1 MSRGEPLKLL
11 PRFAGRPVRSVN
23 RHKTTKR
30 TFLLPP
36 LDGEGGRGG
45 HQAGISY
52 GSAAG
57 VASGIGS
64 APPSAS
70 RENLSKVESLVAE
83 ALPGAV

>member
-36 LDGEGGRGG
+36 QEEEEGEAIK
-45 HQAGISY
+45 QASVMGLLQ
-52 GSAAG
+52 A
-57 VASGIGS
+57 
-64 APPSAS
+64 
-70 RENLSKVESLVAE
+70 
-83 ALPGAV
+83 